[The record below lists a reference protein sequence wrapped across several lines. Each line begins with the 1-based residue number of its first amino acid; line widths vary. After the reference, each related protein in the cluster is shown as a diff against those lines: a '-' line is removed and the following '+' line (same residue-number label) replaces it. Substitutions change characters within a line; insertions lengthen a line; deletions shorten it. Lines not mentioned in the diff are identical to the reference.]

1 MAGMKYFV
9 TQKLSWNN
17 INRFPH
23 TSFWWEGLDGTR
35 VLTHFPPANTY
46 ASGATSGDV
55 IKSERD
61 HKEIERATSSLLLY
75 GHGDGGGGPT
85 YEMVQRLELMMGGDL
100 GKGKGKEKNN
110 KESGSIASLPTVS
123 FSTPERFFAKLEK
136 EATDLLTWRGELY
149 FELHRGTYTSH
160 ARTKFYNR
168 RCETLL
174 KEAEMLSFVLGVV
187 SSDLPKYY
195 PNAELEE
202 LWKGVLLNQF
212 HDVLPGSSIGDVYR
226 DSTKIYEHVEY
237 HAALIRDN
245 AMDALFGNKVRASAR
260 GKRDQELSEGAS
272 KKAQRGK
279 GIVLFNTTP
288 YKRDEVLIV
297 PWDGSDESDTPQP
310 GVIAVA
316 DVEGFSMASFEQKR
330 IEPPSEGDVLS
341 KKFAKVQVMEAGGSS
356 GKPHYIMENSFVR
369 VHIDETG
376 HVISYWDKEAGREI
390 IERGAKANRFVLYE
404 DVPFF
409 WDAWDVE
416 LHHLEKGRCVSESDV
431 RLEIGMKGP
440 LLVSLLRVI
449 SISPHSTI
457 HQVISLSCVSRRL
470 DFTCRIEWHESHQ
483 LLKVDFPLAIH
494 TDQASFECPFGVVKR
509 PTHRNT
515 SWDVAR
521 FEVCGHRFADLS
533 EPDYG
538 VALLNNCKYGYAAL
552 KSCLSLSLLR
562 SPKAPDPECD
572 MGQHVMKFALFPHRG
587 DVATGGVIGEAVKFN
602 TELLWT
608 AASPKLY
615 DDRWLGKSVLQFH
628 WAKAGPGDPHDGF
641 KFDNC
646 MREGPQGERCSCVTA
661 PIAIETVKMAED
673 SMKEVIIRA
682 YEPRGCR
689 GVARLQAHTLLCM
702 VDVRPCD
709 LLERDL
715 DAGTQAPRVWREEG
729 SDDWLIS
736 FLPFQVISLRT
747 TITLAPDATPPHKGA
762 ISAVGLYTD
771 RSSVGGFEIVE

>member
-1 MAGMKYFV
+1 MAGMNYFV

-85 YEMVQRLELMMGGDL
+85 YEMVQRLELMMSGDL

-260 GKRDQELSEGAS
+260 GKRDQELSEVAS

-330 IEPPSEGDVLS
+330 IEPPSGGDVLS
-341 KKFAKVQVMEAGGSS
+341 KKFAKVQAMEAGGSS

-404 DVPFF
+404 DIPFF

-416 LHHLEKGRCVSESDV
+416 LYHLEKGRCVSESDV

-470 DFTCRIEWHESHQ
+470 DFTCRVEWHESHQ

-646 MREGPQGERCSCVTA
+646 MREGPQGECCSCVIA

-736 FLPFQVISLRT
+736 FLPFQVISLRA

-771 RSSVGGFEIVE
+771 RASVGSFEIVE